1 MAEPTQS
8 VAAHFFDDLTV
19 GAQFTSPGF
28 TFTEAGIIDFAWQFD
43 PQPFHTDVEHAREH
57 SIYGG
62 LIASGYHTLSV
73 CFRLVHA
80 TGLFAGTNNTGRN
93 LDEVRFLKPVYA
105 GDTLHV
111 IATVR
116 SLTPSGSRTDR
127 GYVGMA
133 WDVRNQK
140 GECVLTAKPE
150 HVVMR
155 QIAGD

>member
-1 MAEPTQS
+1 MASPTVG
-8 VAAHFFDDLTV
+8 VAAHYFDDFSI
-19 GAQFTSPGF
+19 GDSFSSAGF
-28 TFTEAGIIDFAWQFD
+28 TFTEAAIIDFAWQFD
-43 PQPFHTDVEHAREH
+43 PQPFHTDVDYAREH

-73 CFRLVHA
+73 CFRLVHSI
-80 TGLFAGTNNTGRN
+80 GLFAGTNITGRN

-127 GYVGMA
+127 GYVGME

-155 QIAGD
+155 RIE

>member
-1 MAEPTQS
+1 MASLTVG
-8 VAAHFFDDLTV
+8 VAAHYFDDFSI
-19 GAQFTSPGF
+19 GDSFSSAGF
-28 TFTEAGIIDFAWQFD
+28 TFTEAAIIDFAWQFD
-43 PQPFHTDVEHAREH
+43 PQPFHTDVDYAREH

-73 CFRLVHA
+73 CFRLVHSI
-80 TGLFAGTNNTGRN
+80 GLFAGTNITGRN

-127 GYVGMA
+127 GYVGME

-155 QIAGD
+155 REN